1 MENNV
6 YTELGK
12 NIIAVLPKNWERV
25 CLYAQISTDSCEF
38 FFHVKIGDK
47 YIYCFDLEKSYGIS
61 RKELRE
67 KFKELHGLLSP
78 DQKEKNWYV
87 LTFILNSDGK
97 FSVEYEYT
105 DYSENSL
112 DYQRIWKEKYLK

>member
-1 MENNV
+1 M
-6 YTELGK
+6 
-12 NIIAVLPKNWERV
+12 
-25 CLYAQISTDSCEF
+25 
-38 FFHVKIGDK
+38 
-47 YIYCFDLEKSYGIS
+47 EKSYGIS

>member
-25 CLYAQISTDSCEF
+25 CLYAQISKDSCEL

-67 KFKELHGLLSP
+67 KFKELQGLLSP

>member
-1 MENNV
+1 M
-6 YTELGK
+6 
-12 NIIAVLPKNWERV
+12 
-25 CLYAQISTDSCEF
+25 YAQISKDSCEF
-38 FFHVKIGDK
+38 FFHVKIGVK
-47 YIYCFDLEKSYGIS
+47 YINCFDLEKSYGIS

-67 KFKELHGLLSP
+67 KFKELHVLLSP